1 MEDIHFIYEYHVVDS
16 IGRCHIIANPLI
28 LGVHL
33 ENNRGLTLHNRHSAM
48 YVLDAFS

>member
-28 LGVHL
+28 LGVLL
-33 ENNRGLTLHNRHSAM
+33 ENNRSLTLHNRYSAV

>member
-28 LGVHL
+28 LGVPL
-33 ENNRGLTLHNRHSAM
+33 ENNRSLTLHNRHSAV